1 MKWYTGWAILLSKK
15 KRKKKKKNLAVH
27 VWTVRTCEVV
37 VRVKLKAVAFSSL
50 FLIAIHHYSLSLSK
64 LFSATFP
71 SPTLSLSQRHKN
83 QKRKGGMD
91 LPNWF
96 QALPFILLKFLN
108 WYFHFVNLAWPYI
121 LLLLLDPLFSHFFN
135 IEVALSF
142 SFSQSL

>member
-1 MKWYTGWAILLSKK
+1 M
-15 KRKKKKKNLAVH
+15 
-27 VWTVRTCEVV
+27 WTVRTCEVV

-64 LFSATFP
+64 LFSAT
-71 SPTLSLSQRHKN
+71 LSLSHTQTHKN
-83 QKRKGGMD
+83 QKRKGGGMD
-91 LPNWF
+91 LPHWF
-96 QALPFILLKFLN
+96 QALPYILLKFLN
-108 WYFHFVNLAWPYI
+108 WYFHFFNQAWPYI